1 MCQARRLNVRLS
13 YSAAT
18 DMDRA
23 DELNEFRILG
33 DEHKLA
39 QVVRNL
45 VSNGLK
51 FTPPN
56 GQVTVSMSTFTKTSS
71 EELFLRIDVKDTGAG
86 ISEVCTR

>member
-1 MCQARRLNVRLS
+1 MQARRAKIHLSMLLQGNVQLLNTVKV
-13 YSAAT
+13 YA
-18 DMDRA
+18 
-23 DELNEFRILG
+23 

-56 GQVTVSMSTFTKTSS
+56 GKVTITVSLIQM
-71 EELFLRIDVKDTGAG
+71 EGRGEGGVCHLRLDVKDTGAG
-86 ISEVCTR
+86 ISEVGVQR

>member
-1 MCQARRLNVRLS
+1 MDLLNTVQVC
-13 YSAAT
+13 A
-18 DMDRA
+18 
-23 DELNEFRILG
+23 

-56 GQVTVSMSTFTKTSS
+56 GKVIITVS
-71 EELFLRIDVKDTGAG
+71 LFQKEGRGEGGVYHLRLDVKDTGAG
-86 ISEVCTR
+86 ISEVGVQRCYKICLCHR